1 MKNLGKYLSDPGMI
15 RRKLE
20 WSLLRRFR
28 RDAQVTVNTWNGRLT
43 FDVADGLIG
52 KHLFVRRAFERDFL
66 LKAYR
71 FLDQHGLRSAERDVL
86 ADVGANIGMI
96 AIAAV
101 RHGCCREAIAVEP
114 SPGNFELLLRN
125 VQQNDHA
132 NLVHARQ
139 LALSS
144 QRGTLEL
151 VTGGDN
157 SGAHRVLPEPARES
171 QSPDADAMKPA
182 TVSVEATT
190 FDELLTSDLPHL
202 VDRLGLVWVDIEG
215 HEAQFFQGAGVI
227 ASHRIPVV
235 CEFFPRLIEQHGT
248 PREAYLE
255 VVVGGFTHF
264 ALLDESAPS
273 PRPIDELPAFYDA
286 QHAARDA
293 VNLMLFHQCLG
304 TA

>member
-1 MKNLGKYLSDPGMI
+1 MKNLGKYLADPGMI
-15 RRKLE
+15 RRKVQ

-28 RDAQVTVNTWNGRLT
+28 RDARVTVNTWNGRLT

-66 LKAYR
+66 LRAYR
-71 FLDQHGLRSAERDVL
+71 FLDEHGLRAPGRDVL

-114 SPGNFELLLRN
+114 SPGNFALLLRN
-125 VQQNDHA
+125 VEQNQHA
-132 NLVHARQ
+132 SVIHARQ

-144 QRGTLEL
+144 QRGTLQL

-157 SGAHRVLPEPARES
+157 SGAHRVMRES
-171 QSPDADAMKPA
+171 PDESTSADAPA

-190 FDELLTSDLPHL
+190 FDELLATDLPHL
-202 VDRLGLVWVDIEG
+202 RDRLGLVWVDIEG
-215 HEAQFFQGAGVI
+215 HEAEFFQGAGVI
-227 ASHRIPVV
+227 STHRIPVV
-235 CEFFPRLIEQHGT
+235 CEFFPRLIQQHGT
-248 PREAYLE
+248 SREAYLE
-255 VVVGGFTHF
+255 VIRNRFTHF
-264 ALLDESAPS
+264 ALLDEAAPS
-273 PRPIDELPAFYDA
+273 VRDVDNLPAFYGA

-293 VNLMLFHQCLG
+293 VNLIFFHR
-304 TA
+304 